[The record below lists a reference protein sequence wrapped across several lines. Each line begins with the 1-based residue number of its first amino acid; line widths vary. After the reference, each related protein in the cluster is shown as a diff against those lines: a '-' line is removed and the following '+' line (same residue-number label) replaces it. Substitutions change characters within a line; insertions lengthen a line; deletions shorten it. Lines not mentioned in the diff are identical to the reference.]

1 MPKGKA
7 KKGKGGSQPE
17 EEEEKKGPSKL
28 KACK

>member
-7 KKGKGGSQPE
+7 KKGKGNQP
-17 EEEEKKGPSKL
+17 EEEEKKGPTKL